1 MLFGEKQLRSDQ
13 SPLYNGGTARFSRT
27 DKGVTQSDYLQRC
40 DELPLSQR
48 QLSRFAPAIHCP
60 TILVSLQYMQYF
72 FSNLELLRIVR
83 WIENKRSQSIQN
95 IITFVLN
102 S

>member
-1 MLFGEKQLRSDQ
+1 MLLCKKQRIGDQ
-13 SPLYNGGTARFSRT
+13 SPSCRGAARFPRT

-48 QLSRFAPAIHCP
+48 QLSRFAPPIHCP
-60 TILVSLQYMQYF
+60 TIHVSLLYEQYF
-72 FSNLELLRIVR
+72 SLTWNHRVSRF
-83 WIENKRSQSIQN
+83 ENN
-95 IITFVLN
+95 I